1 MTSDLKMA
9 DLSEVE
15 ELLLSLVKDGSISK
29 NVREI
34 FEDMRDE
41 IKNGVDINVKLDAAL
56 QKVEDLSLDPN
67 LSPYARTQIWNL
79 TSLLESA
86 QNSK

>member
-1 MTSDLKMA
+1 LLSKEVVKMA
-9 DLSEVE
+9 DLTEVN
-15 ELLLSLVKDGSISK
+15 ELLDALKADSSISK

-34 FEDMRDE
+34 LENIRDDLQAGE
-41 IKNGVDINVKLDAAL
+41 VAMKIDAAL

-67 LSPYARTQIWNL
+67 LGPYARTQIWSL

-86 QNSK
+86 KK